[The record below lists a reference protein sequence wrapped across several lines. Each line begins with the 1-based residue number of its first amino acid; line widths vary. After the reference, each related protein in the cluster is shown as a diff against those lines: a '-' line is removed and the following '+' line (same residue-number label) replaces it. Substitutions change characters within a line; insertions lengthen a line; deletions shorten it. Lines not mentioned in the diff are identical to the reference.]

1 MLIFSKLTVINLN
14 FLTMKKLLILGLA
27 LTTSA
32 IFAQDLPKNPET
44 GKCYVRCKTPD
55 VYENKEVTVE
65 VSPAYRKI
73 SVSPTKYGKE
83 VVEVI
88 INEGGQ
94 RLEVVPAVYEVQDF
108 TVQTSAPS
116 QRLRKIAGSSNVVTE
131 SLVIDAGGQ
140 RLEVVP
146 AVYETRDVVVTVKE
160 AAQRLEVVPAV
171 YEMQDVVVVVQEASS
186 RLKVI
191 PAVYETRSETVVV
204 KEASQRLTVVPA
216 KYGTEK
222 VTYKKR
228 EYGNSLSVVPA
239 KFSTDTEVI
248 EVKPASAQWQMGDR
262 APDCASSDPADCRY
276 WCYKEIPAV
285 FTTVRKTI
293 LESDAQVVSTPDCV
307 EGSGAKN
314 NCGESTYTKTV
325 MLTPPTTKVIDIPAV
340 TKTIKT
346 TVMVTPP
353 STTVTEIPAIT
364 KTLKKKVMVTP
375 PSTRV
380 IDIPAITKV
389 VKQTVMVTPPTTRVI
404 DIPSKTKTYKKT
416 VFTPASTEVVE
427 IPGVTKT
434 LKRTVMVTPPTTRVV
449 DIAKK
454 MGAVTK
460 TIIASP
466 AVSNETVVEA
476 KYKTFTKEMLVK
488 KGGLTE
494 WKEVE
499 CKLLEY
505 TDLGVKW
512 NLGSATLTPEA
523 KAIINAK
530 LMPVLKQNV
539 GAKVEIAS
547 HTDSRGSASSNQVLS
562 ERRAQAVS
570 NYLISKGINSSR
582 LVSNGYG
589 EARLTNR
596 CADGVSCTEKEHR
609 ANRRT
614 QFRII
619 DAGN

>member
-1 MLIFSKLTVINLN
+1 
-14 FLTMKKLLILGLA
+14 MKKLLILGLA

-32 IFAQDLPKNPET
+32 IFAQDLPTNPET

-55 VYENKEVTVE
+55 VYENKEVTIQ
-65 VSPAYRKI
+65 VSPQYKKI
-73 SVSPTKYGKE
+73 SVTPAKYGKE
-83 VVEVI
+83 VEQVV

-94 RLEVVPAVYEVQDF
+94 RLEVVPAVYEQREF
-108 TVQTSAPS
+108 TVQTSSPS
-116 QRLRKIAGSSNVVTE
+116 QRLRKIPAKTSVVTE
-131 SLVIDAGGQ
+131 TVVIDEGGQ

-146 AVYETRDVVVTVKE
+146 AKYETRDVVVTVKE
-160 AAQRLEVVPAV
+160 ASQRLEVVPAK
-171 YEMQDVVVVVQEASS
+171 YETRDVVITVQEASQ
-186 RLKVI
+186 RVKVV
-191 PAVYETRSETVVV
+191 PAKYETRNETVVV
-204 KEASQRLTVVPA
+204 KEASQRLEVIPA

-228 EYGNSLSVVPA
+228 QYGNSLKVIPA
-239 KFSTDTEVI
+239 KFSTDTEVV

-262 APDCASSDPADCRY
+262 APDCTSSDPADCRY
-276 WCYKEIPAV
+276 WCYKEVPAV
-285 FTTVRKTI
+285 FTTVRKTV

-314 NCGESTYTKTV
+314 NCGEGTYTKTV
-325 MLTPPTTKVIDIPAV
+325 MLTPPTTRVIDIPAV

-353 STTVTEIPAIT
+353 STVVTEIPAVT
-364 KTLKKKVMVTP
+364 KTIKKRVMVTP
-375 PSTRV
+375 PTTRV
-380 IDIPAITKV
+380 IDIPAVTKV
-389 VKQTVMVTPPTTRVI
+389 IKQTVMVTPPTTRVI

-416 VFTPASTEVVE
+416 VITPATTEVVE

-434 LKRTVMVTPPTTRVV
+434 LKRTVMVTPPTTRVI
-449 DIAKK
+449 DIPKK
-454 MGAVTK
+454 MGSVTK
-460 TIIASP
+460 TVILSP
-466 AVSNETVVEA
+466 ATANETVVDA
-476 KYKTFTKEMLVK
+476 KFKTLTKEMLVK

-530 LMPVLKQNV
+530 LLPVLKQNA

-570 NYLISKGINSSR
+570 NYLISKGINPSR

-589 EARLTNR
+589 ESRLTNR